1 MNSDP
6 QKRQAY
12 EQTAATHAHTR
23 GHASTHAHTHAR
35 THTCMRGCHKIH
47 PRPPRP
53 LPNSLHVWAV
63 FCHQMNPRRN
73 QHMHARMHTHTHART
88 HAHTHAL
95 THMPAHASTCQHMP
109 AGPHIRHRNTHAQM
123 HSHALAWAQ
132 AFCILYSATEHTLQ
146 MNPDGMGTG
155 KMNPDQKNAGMRAEA
170 LTRAPTHAR
179 TQGRARAYKA
189 AHRHACCTSA
199 RTHAR
204 THTHTWAR
212 GLGCIARM
220 ISRFSQNLRSAM
232 PFRCYVD
239 TRV

>member
-1 MNSDP
+1 
-6 QKRQAY
+6 
-12 EQTAATHAHTR
+12 
-23 GHASTHAHTHAR
+23 
-35 THTCMRGCHKIH
+35 
-47 PRPPRP
+47 
-53 LPNSLHVWAV
+53 
-63 FCHQMNPRRN
+63 
-73 QHMHARMHTHTHART
+73 MHAWMPQNTPKAPPPPAKFFARLGSILPPNESTTESTHART
-88 HAHTHAL
+88 HAHTHTR
-95 THMPAHASTCQHMP
+95 THARTHTCTHAHASTCQHMP
-109 AGPHIRHRNTHAQM
+109 AHASRPTHTAQKYARTDALTRARMGAGILHSLFCHRTHITNE
-123 HSHALAWAQ
+123 S
-132 AFCILYSATEHTLQ
+132 
-146 MNPDGMGTG
+146 GMGTG
-155 KMNPDQKNAGMRAEA
+155 KMNPDQKKAGMRAEA

-239 TRV
+239 TRVSDTYHARVVAGQQARRCFFFDLHHGTAFSKCR